1 MSSYTFADGTHV
13 PAGNWISIPQRALMS
28 DPALY
33 PEPKDFNPFR
43 FVTYRNGV
51 AESASRFTH
60 PSWSF
65 PYWGSVR
72 RAW

>member
-1 MSSYTFADGTHV
+1 
-13 PAGNWISIPQRALMS
+13 MS

-33 PEPKDFNPFR
+33 PEPKNFNPFR